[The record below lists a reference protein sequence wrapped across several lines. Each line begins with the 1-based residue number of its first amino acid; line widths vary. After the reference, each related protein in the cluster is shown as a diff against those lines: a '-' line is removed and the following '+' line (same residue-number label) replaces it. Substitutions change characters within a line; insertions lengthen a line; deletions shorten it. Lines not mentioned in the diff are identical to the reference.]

1 MNKRICLWKY
11 LSENFMPG
19 KNNLGGLGQIL
30 TPSLLLKSLLPSQIN
45 MGDVHFK
52 GHKMK
57 YLAYYHNGSSHK
69 LMSTLPMLSSDR
81 IKKNR
86 LLSILQLTFSCLNLL
101 A

>member
-1 MNKRICLWKY
+1 
-11 LSENFMPG
+11 MPG

-57 YLAYYHNGSSHK
+57 YLAYYHKGSSHK